1 MNDDLKPISLVEAA
15 KILAARY
22 PEYAFDRQQLR
33 RMCITGK
40 IPHVARPICGMKRTM
55 NYFVR
60 MKALLHTFRSWE
72 KPALKWK

>member
-1 MNDDLKPISLVEAA
+1 MNPDIKPVSLIEAS

-33 RMCITGK
+33 RMCIAGK
-40 IPHVARPICGMKRTM
+40 IPCFTPPICGLKKTK

-60 MKALLHTFRSWE
+60 MDAILKVFRSWE
-72 KPALKWK
+72 KPMLKWK